1 MRKLLKYGR
10 PNITKY
16 MRLQKQSGIFPKRFD
31 QECYDILTKMPPM
44 VDPPKPFYNS
54 LKEFDI
60 KLPTDKYVRAYM
72 RRHAL
77 KRDADHERTMVDLLG
92 EYTANTL
99 KRGERF
105 NKALGPAYDF
115 ALRQV
120 QMLTEHP
127 DMTEDESVD
136 KVEALLAEENKKER
150 FEAKKRR
157 MEILRKSKEVGEDG
171 SRPAAFFGNEQTAL
185 KMAEFGD
192 YLQRVPYYRWTVGA
206 ATALDHWIAIE
217 ILSLSEK
224 TWQDILQGEAFS
236 QASDV
241 IAVRSALF
249 PETLEAPDDLNEAGS
264 IDDVDEE
271 RPGSEEEDHDAAI
284 DELLASLGRSGDDM
298 WKDED
303 EKTLKDDGYEVDE
316 DEILQAKLK
325 VMEEEIMIW
334 QKKNLHTPFKHW
346 ADDDK
351 NEFDTWLVDYGS
363 TLSSQPGTKLD
374 ISKLRK
380 KVLYDIRI
388 PKDDAEELWNG
399 LADETEAE
407 IILNQLRENFAKNP
421 PMPREGEDDEERL
434 QREEFTTFMQLPF
447 EDQLVQLREIG
458 SLRPMY
464 DESVSDE
471 DRTKFYDDNEEVLL
485 EDVVETNVV
494 PDREGEITDNH
505 LGLPVKGVRYKL
517 QKLMHG
523 QYGSEESG
531 SAQVIAQE
539 RALYQAWGEYKRMK
553 ANHEEYLFREGKLG
567 LEYENPEDAHK
578 PSKPPKKEEGYF
590 RSKPWKKE

>member
-1 MRKLLKYGR
+1 M
-10 PNITKY
+10 I
-16 MRLQKQSGIFPKRFD
+16 
-31 QECYDILTKMPPM
+31 
-44 VDPPKPFYNS
+44 DPPKPFYTS

-60 KLPTDKYVRAYM
+60 KLPTDKYVKAYM

-77 KRDADHERTMVDLLG
+77 KRDADHEHAMVDLLG

-99 KRGERF
+99 RRGGRF
-105 NKALGPAYDF
+105 NKSLGPAYDF

-120 QMLTEHP
+120 QMLKEDH

-171 SRPAAFFGNEQTAL
+171 SRPAAFFGNEHTAL

-241 IAVRSALF
+241 IVVRSALF
-249 PETLEAPDDLNEAGS
+249 PETMEEPDDLNEADS
-264 IDDVDEE
+264 IDDVDEQH
-271 RPGSEEEDHDAAI
+271 SEGEEDHDAAI

-316 DEILQAKLK
+316 DEIIQAKLK

-346 ADDDK
+346 LDEDK
-351 NEFDTWLVDYGS
+351 KEFDTWLVDYAS
-363 TLSSQPGTKLD
+363 TLPAQSGVKLD
-374 ISKLRK
+374 VIDLKK
-380 KVLYDIRI
+380 KVLYDIRLSED
-388 PKDDAEELWNG
+388 KTDDLWNG

-421 PMPREGEDDEERL
+421 PLPKEGEDNEERL
-434 QREEFTTFMQLPF
+434 QREEFTAFMQLPF

-471 DRTKFYDDNEEVLL
+471 DRNKFYQDNEEVLL
-485 EDVVETNVV
+485 ESVVETRVV
-494 PDREGEITDNH
+494 PNREGKITDNH
-505 LGLPVKGVRYKL
+505 LGLPPKGLRYKL
-517 QKLMHG
+517 QKVVHG
-523 QYGSEESG
+523 EYGSEETG

-553 ANHEEYLFREGKLG
+553 ANHEEFLFREGKLG
-567 LEYENPEDAHK
+567 LEYENPEDAKK

-590 RSKPWKKE
+590 RVKPWKKE